1 MSNTVVLALLP
12 VSLES
17 HGAAPPLLQLGCI
30 FSLHDRNIDSIAY
43 HQPWMN
49 NRARTHTGGRRDAMQ
64 WYETR
69 DETRGALQSA
79 ESTKLIFGSR
89 RTNV

>member
-17 HGAAPPLLQLGCI
+17 HGAPPLLQLGCF
-30 FSLHDRNIDSIAY
+30 FSLRDRNIDSIAY
-43 HQPWMN
+43 HKPWMN
-49 NRARTHTGGRRDAMQ
+49 NRARTTHTGGRRDAMQ

-69 DETRGALQSA
+69 DETRDETRGAL
-79 ESTKLIFGSR
+79 
-89 RTNV
+89 